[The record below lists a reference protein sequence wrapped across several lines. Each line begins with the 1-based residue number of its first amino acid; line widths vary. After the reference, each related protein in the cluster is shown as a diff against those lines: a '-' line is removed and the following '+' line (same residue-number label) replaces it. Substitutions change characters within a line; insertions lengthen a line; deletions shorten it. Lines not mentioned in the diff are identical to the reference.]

1 MPTVHA
7 VNSMEEEQEEGGG
20 RGSGELPGVRVV

>member
-1 MPTVHA
+1 
-7 VNSMEEEQEEGGG
+7 VNSKEEEQEEGGG

>member
-1 MPTVHA
+1 
-7 VNSMEEEQEEGGG
+7 VNSREEEQEEGGG